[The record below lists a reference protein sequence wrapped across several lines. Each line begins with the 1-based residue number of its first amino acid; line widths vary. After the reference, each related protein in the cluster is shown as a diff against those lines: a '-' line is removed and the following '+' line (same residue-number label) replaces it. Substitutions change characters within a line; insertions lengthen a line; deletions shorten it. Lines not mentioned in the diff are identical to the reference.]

1 MKDWE
6 VEKVNELYKQLDA
19 LSQENAELKRSDRAR
34 DWSPLSDKIDGLSAK
49 LDDMVKLVEELGGKP
64 KTTRKK

>member
-6 VEKVNELYKQLDA
+6 VEKVNKLYKQLDA
-19 LSQENAELKRSDRAR
+19 LSKENAELKRNDRAC
-34 DWSPLSDKIDGLSAK
+34 DWAPLSDKIDGLSVK
-49 LDDMVKLVEELGGKP
+49 LDDMVKLVESLGDKP